1 MFTRN
6 QATVVLPLRRF
17 RGTKEPRHRP
27 ALVRAMSKGTV
38 SQVPM
43 MLPRCYRQSQTATDA
58 TMTQGRGGHISA
70 GSGGGGGRRESGEGR
85 RSSSRRRRGRRRKGE
100 KEAYKQ
106 RNNKQTHTHTTKQ
119 KTTTIPNRRP
129 WRPWY
134 LLHGLRGS
142 DQGTFSTVGPML
154 LFKEAG
160 VRPWYLLHGRT
171 TALLTDR
178 QFKEAEEGE
187 GGGRRKRSKRS
198 KRRSKR
204 RRMGRMMRR
213 KRRRTRSSNSRRRMR
228 HFG

>member
-1 MFTRN
+1 
-6 QATVVLPLRRF
+6 
-17 RGTKEPRHRP
+17 
-27 ALVRAMSKGTV
+27 MSKGTV

-85 RSSSRRRRGRRRKGE
+85 RSSSRRRRRGRRRKGE
-100 KEAYKQ
+100 KDAYKQ
-106 RNNKQTHTHTTKQ
+106 TNNKQTHTHTNKQ
-119 KTTTIPNRRP
+119 KMTTIPNRRP

-142 DQGTFSTVGPML
+142 DQGTFSSVGPML

-171 TALLTDR
+171 TALLTGR
-178 QFKEAEEGE
+178 QFKETEEEE

>member
-1 MFTRN
+1 
-6 QATVVLPLRRF
+6 VVLPLRRF

-43 MLPRCYRQSQTATDA
+43 MLPWCYRQSQTATDA

-85 RSSSRRRRGRRRKGE
+85 RSSSRRRRRGRRRKGE
-100 KEAYKQ
+100 KDAYKQ
-106 RNNKQTHTHTTKQ
+106 TNNKQTHTHTNKQ
-119 KTTTIPNRRP
+119 KMTTIPNRRP

-142 DQGTFSTVGPML
+142 DQGTFSSVGPML

-160 VRPWYLLHGRT
+160 VQPWLLLHVYSRIG
-171 TALLTDR
+171 A
-178 QFKEAEEGE
+178 
-187 GGGRRKRSKRS
+187 
-198 KRRSKR
+198 
-204 RRMGRMMRR
+204 
-213 KRRRTRSSNSRRRMR
+213 TRATC
-228 HFG
+228 FADAKLKI